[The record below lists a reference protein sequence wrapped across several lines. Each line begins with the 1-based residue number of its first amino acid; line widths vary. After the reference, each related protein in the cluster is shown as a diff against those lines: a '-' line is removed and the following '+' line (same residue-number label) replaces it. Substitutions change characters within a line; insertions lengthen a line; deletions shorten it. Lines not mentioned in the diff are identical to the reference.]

1 MATIELKGNLTVSN
15 AEKLHRTFLQT
26 VQQNS
31 NITLDVS
38 GLEDLDVSII
48 QLISSLYSSM
58 SPKGKPAFSGSF
70 APLVKKRL
78 YICGIIPDPNLDD
91 KSIIQAFNEK
101 MGEES

>member
-26 VQQNS
+26 VQQN
-31 NITLDVS
+31 NTVTLDVS
-38 GLEDLDVSII
+38 GLEDIDVSIL

-58 SPKGKPAFSGSF
+58 SPKGKPTFSGSF
-70 APLVKKRL
+70 SPLVRKRL

-91 KSIIQAFNEK
+91 KSIICAFDEK